1 MKIPQYITAMVI
13 SEWKFQYYGYHRIY
27 HFSHAIWHSWSTS
40 NLQQINFLDFSLLLW
55 DALCNNNWFLKMKII
70 HMPFPFPLPLTICNL
85 PWWVVF
91 TKIAFW
97 TQWTLKGVS
106 TNRDRIFFCK
116 RLAWLTFTSQLQIE
130 ITMSSSTKT
139 DSDILYIISY
149 FSQLPIQIKQH
160 NETLLTVWTQI
171 PAAVIQLSTSHIS
184 RGKHTLMYRKIS
196 KTSPVWQHTLLC
208 KISKEDILE
217 WRKTLLRDFVQVN
230 ICTAAKAWNQSPG
243 LWLST
248 TCFALLFVLI
258 SGG

>member
-1 MKIPQYITAMVI
+1 MQC
-13 SEWKFQYYGYHRIY
+13 S
-27 HFSHAIWHSWSTS
+27 
-40 NLQQINFLDFSLLLW
+40 LQQQLIFKNE
-55 DALCNNNWFLKMKII
+55 NNSYTI
-70 HMPFPFPLPLTICNL
+70 PFPPPTNNMYL

-97 TQWTLKGVS
+97 MQWTLKRVS
-106 TNRDRIFFCK
+106 TNRDRIFFRK

-130 ITMSSSTKT
+130 ITMSSTTKS

-171 PAAVIQLSTSHIS
+171 PAAVVQLSTFHIS

-196 KTSPVWQHTLLC
+196 KKSPVWQHTLLC

-217 WRKTLLRDFVQVN
+217 CKKTLLWEFVRVN
-230 ICTAAKAWNQSPG
+230 TRTAGKAQN
-243 LWLST
+243 
-248 TCFALLFVLI
+248 
-258 SGG
+258 